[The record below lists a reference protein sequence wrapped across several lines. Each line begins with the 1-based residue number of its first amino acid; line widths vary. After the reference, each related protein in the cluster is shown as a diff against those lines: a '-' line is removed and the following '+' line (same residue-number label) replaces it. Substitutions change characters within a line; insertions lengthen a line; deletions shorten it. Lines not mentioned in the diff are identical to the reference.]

1 MSLCE
6 DFCWLTVN
14 HVVDVETYPVPRMD
28 EIWANMAGGVLFSKL
43 DLRDAYQQVELDD
56 PSKMS
61 AGPGG

>member
-6 DFCWLTVN
+6 DFWLTVN
-14 HVVDVETYPVPRMD
+14 NVMDVETYPVPRMH
-28 EIWANMAGGVLFSKL
+28 EIWANMVGGVSFSKL

>member
-1 MSLCE
+1 M
-6 DFCWLTVN
+6 
-14 HVVDVETYPVPRMD
+14 VDVETYPVPRMD